1 MAYGEN
7 TVVLTTLTNLTA
19 FHPKSGAK
27 SNQVM
32 DKPDNVAEESSDAA
46 KSAPYT
52 RGTRTQ
58 YHDKNTPHAYVSL
71 ANKPKDEKRKDKST
85 ETVSPTQELPDIV

>member
-1 MAYGEN
+1 
-7 TVVLTTLTNLTA
+7 
-19 FHPKSGAK
+19 
-27 SNQVM
+27 M
-32 DKPDNVAEESSDAA
+32 DKPVNVAEESWDAA